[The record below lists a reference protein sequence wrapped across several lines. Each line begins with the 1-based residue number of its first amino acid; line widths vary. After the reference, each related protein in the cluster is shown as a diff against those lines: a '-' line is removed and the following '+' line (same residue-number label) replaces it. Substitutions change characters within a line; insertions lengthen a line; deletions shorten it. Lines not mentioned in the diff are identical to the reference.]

1 MQKTIEKK
9 FYYHF
14 KHKPED
20 PVNHLAYEVLGM
32 AKHSEDESTLVIYR
46 PMYIQAWKGSADFLA
61 RPYEM
66 FIDEVHKP
74 EFSGLRFRP
83 IDDQS
88 IIEELKKIRDEMY
101 GDK

>member
-1 MQKTIEKK
+1 
-9 FYYHF
+9 
-14 KHKPED
+14 
-20 PVNHLAYEVLGM
+20 
-32 AKHSEDESTLVIYR
+32 
-46 PMYIQAWKGSADFLA
+46 
-61 RPYEM
+61 M
-66 FIDEVHKP
+66 FIDEVNKP

>member
-1 MQKTIEKK
+1 MEKKIEKK

-14 KHKPED
+14 KHKSGD
-20 PVNHLAYEVLGM
+20 PVNSMAYEVLGI
-32 AKHSEDESTLVIYR
+32 AKHTEEDGLLVIYR
-46 PMYIQAWKGSADFLA
+46 PLYTSEWIVGADFFA

-101 GDK
+101 GNK